1 MLLVL
6 HLVLNRLL
14 YFYRL
19 MLFSEA
25 IKRLELFLFKVN
37 SLLVPVYS
45 LLHHLSRHSSIF
57 LCNCCS
63 QQRSEYTQILIS
75 WWILITGVLTRSCA
89 ITERVIFCHYN
100 VVALSVLDEFA
111 FMMRTKVQ
119 IIFFNFPVLVIFS
132 AKCCNFSMYLCYHA
146 FLDCLV

>member
-1 MLLVL
+1 
-6 HLVLNRLL
+6 
-14 YFYRL
+14 
-19 MLFSEA
+19 MLFNEA
-25 IKRLELFLFKVN
+25 IKLLELFLFKVN
-37 SLLVPVYS
+37 SLHVFLPVYS

-89 ITERVIFCHYN
+89 ITERVIFSHYN
-100 VVALSVLDEFA
+100 VVALSMLDEFA

-119 IIFFNFPVLVIFS
+119 IIFFNFHVLEIFS

>member
-19 MLFSEA
+19 ILFNEA
-25 IKRLELFLFKVN
+25 IKHLELFLFKVN

-63 QQRSEYTQILIS
+63 QQRSEHTQILIS
-75 WWILITGVLTRSCA
+75 WWNPILITGVLTRSCA

-100 VVALSVLDEFA
+100 VVALSMLDEFA

-119 IIFFNFPVLVIFS
+119 IIFFNFQVLVIFS
-132 AKCCNFSMYLCYHA
+132 AKCCNFNVVFVLSCIS
-146 FLDCLV
+146 

>member
-19 MLFSEA
+19 MLFNEA

-37 SLLVPVYS
+37 SLLVIYQ

-89 ITERVIFCHYN
+89 ITERVIFCLYN
-100 VVALSVLDEFA
+100 VVALSMLHEFA
-111 FMMRTKVQ
+111 FMMRTKIQ
-119 IIFFNFPVLVIFS
+119 IIFFNFHVLEIFS

-146 FLDCLV
+146 FLGCLV